1 MGGAQLHHKYSDLY
15 NVQTNSITN
24 SQFFYLKIQLLV
36 MVGATAITLTIYDK
50 IKTIF
55 ITKDIPYSKIYDKKR
70 EQISHLFGK
79 GNVEISIDE
88 SRYIAL
94 PLRDPNQIAVPIS
107 HINRS

>member
-1 MGGAQLHHKYSDLY
+1 
-15 NVQTNSITN
+15 
-24 SQFFYLKIQLLV
+24 
-36 MVGATAITLTIYDK
+36 MVGARAITLTIYDK

-55 ITKDIPYSKIYDKKR
+55 ITKDISYSKICDPKKR

-79 GNVEISIDE
+79 GNVELSIDE